1 MNIETGVFVLT
12 DANAFVPM
20 QAASFASEDDFQTL
34 LAEHPALL
42 AGDQIDAANPRRFIL
57 IDREQPIASEPGG
70 SARWALD
77 HLFIDQDGVP
87 TLVEVKRSADTR
99 IRREVI
105 GQMLDYAASAIV
117 HWPVETLQERFIAR
131 CAKEGKNAADALT
144 QHLGPDQDAESFWAK
159 VKANLQTGWVR

>member
-42 AGDQIDAANPRRFIL
+42 AGDHIDADNPRRFIL

-77 HLFIDQDGVP
+77 HLFLDRVP
-87 TLVEVKRSADTR
+87 T
-99 IRREVI
+99 
-105 GQMLDYAASAIV
+105 
-117 HWPVETLQERFIAR
+117 
-131 CAKEGKNAADALT
+131 
-144 QHLGPDQDAESFWAK
+144 
-159 VKANLQTGWVR
+159 